1 MFNRAKQDLRK
12 ESIMMRLP
20 VTGIYKL
27 VLAVLDQ
34 AGYECNLMEFG
45 IVCDYVEPEIRPFPP
60 QPQNPYGFTET
71 ALKFGLSMPSH
82 KEGNVQV
89 KRGEKI
95 NISFNVS
102 SEDDVSARL
111 LHNKRTPEQLRNN
124 VSVGRDNN
132 RATVNVKLPADDP
145 SPEYSLEI
153 EAIKADKVSRAVKN
167 KIILNYLLTS
177 DYTFQVCNLFGKGVP
192 ISSLSA

>member
-1 MFNRAKQDLRK
+1 
-12 ESIMMRLP
+12 MMRLP